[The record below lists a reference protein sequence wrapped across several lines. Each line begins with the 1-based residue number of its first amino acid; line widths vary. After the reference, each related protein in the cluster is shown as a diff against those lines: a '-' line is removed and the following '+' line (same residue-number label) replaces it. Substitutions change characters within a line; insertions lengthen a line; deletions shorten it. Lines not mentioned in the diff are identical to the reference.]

1 MEIELGSVDE
11 FTRRQTGALPLSSIP
26 LFYSRPLWAIRI
38 RAAELARSA
47 SLAWIQTPT
56 YRDAISN
63 KPGMRSVGSKAL
75 CVVRGAQALHDGN
88 YGGFESTINRIV
100 SVGLD
105 QMQRAK
111 TPPGRYEHKAGP
123 ATGGLR
129 CRFAQLL
136 LLAVRWP

>member
-1 MEIELGSVDE
+1 M
-11 FTRRQTGALPLSSIP
+11 
-26 LFYSRPLWAIRI
+26 
-38 RAAELARSA
+38 
-47 SLAWIQTPT
+47 
-56 YRDAISN
+56 
-63 KPGMRSVGSKAL
+63 GSKAL
-75 CVVRGAQALHDGN
+75 CVVRGAQALQDGN
-88 YGGFESTINRIV
+88 YGGFESTITRIV